1 MSRARFIQYLL
12 SSRSRLDIVGRR
24 VEWCVRRP
32 GAVDLAFLHDQHA
45 VADGGAQ
52 PLIETCD
59 KEVVTKVA
67 EDRHLCEG
75 LRTVDERDDLSLPRQ
90 LTEALDRQDRPFQ
103 WHIWV
108 SCITRMRGV
117 MAEA

>member
-12 SSRSRLDIVGRR
+12 SSRSRLDIVVRR
-24 VEWCVRRP
+24 VEWRVRRP

-67 EDRHLCEG
+67 EDQGCSARISQMRWPAADV
-75 LRTVDERDDLSLPRQ
+75 LR
-90 LTEALDRQDRPFQ
+90 
-103 WHIWV
+103 
-108 SCITRMRGV
+108 
-117 MAEA
+117 